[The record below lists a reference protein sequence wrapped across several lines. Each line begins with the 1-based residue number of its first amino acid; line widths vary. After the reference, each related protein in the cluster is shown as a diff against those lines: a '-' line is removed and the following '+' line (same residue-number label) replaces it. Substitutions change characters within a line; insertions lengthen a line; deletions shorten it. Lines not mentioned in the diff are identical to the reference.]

1 MGIIFDNILKL
12 AGQQHISIHRL
23 EIQAGIGNGVIRR
36 WRTSSPTVAN
46 LESVA
51 DVLGVSVTDLLRS
64 NADNMEGR

>member
-1 MGIIFDNILKL
+1 MSIIFDNILKL
-12 AGQQHISIHRL
+12 CGQQHISIHRL

-51 DVLGVSVTDLLRS
+51 DVLGVDITELLRG

>member
-51 DVLGVSVTDLLRS
+51 EVLGVDISELLRS

>member
-51 DVLGVSVTDLLRS
+51 EVLGVDISELLRS
-64 NADNMEGR
+64 NADNREGR